1 MLRVLT
7 KAEELASRA
16 ESFGRLQEGMVFDL
30 GRRRSFIAVRKR
42 GRTVEVVE
50 LDRAN
55 IDRILRGT
63 PCVHTRLRFE
73 CAFGRASDG
82 DEHHQACTLRT
93 STGSAGRRSRA
104 VSLSLSR
111 SAQLARCGDAP
122 NPRFA
127 RCVLDA
133 SDKSSI
139 APPRVLHVV

>member
-16 ESFGRLQEGMVFDL
+16 ESFGRLQAGMVFDL
-30 GRRRSFIAVRKR
+30 GRRSFIAVRKR
-42 GRTVEVVE
+42 ARTVEVVE
-50 LDRAN
+50 LDPAN

-111 SAQLARCGDAP
+111 SAQLARCRRTQPAF
-122 NPRFA
+122 RA
-127 RCVLDA
+127 LC
-133 SDKSSI
+133 S
-139 APPRVLHVV
+139 